1 MIDWPPDVPR
11 PSVEQIRAAILAHVA
26 PDRKA
31 WPVSSERSFIAGFM
45 RQLCA
50 GVARDVLH
58 MRADEL
64 AEACGYRAHSSI
76 YQPGRT
82 AAMCESPA
90 GIAMRSAVLYRLVRE
105 QREQMR
111 AMPSRVEQT
120 AEERRRDYSERM
132 RQISRDAMRK
142 RVVAFPDARNR
153 RGER

>member
-1 MIDWPPDVPR
+1 M
-11 PSVEQIRAAILAHVA
+11 
-26 PDRKA
+26 
-31 WPVSSERSFIAGFM
+31 
-45 RQLCA
+45 
-50 GVARDVLH
+50 
-58 MRADEL
+58 
-64 AEACGYRAHSSI
+64 
-76 YQPGRT
+76 
-82 AAMCESPA
+82 
-90 GIAMRSAVLYRLVRE
+90 AMRSAVLYRLVRE